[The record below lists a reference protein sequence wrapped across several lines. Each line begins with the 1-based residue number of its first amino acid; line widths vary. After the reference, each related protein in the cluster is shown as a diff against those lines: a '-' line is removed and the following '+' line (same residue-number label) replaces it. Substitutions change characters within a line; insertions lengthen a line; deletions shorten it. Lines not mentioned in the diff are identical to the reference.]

1 MEVPNRDLL
10 LEWCR
15 CFHMV
20 VANTFYLQPDD
31 RLASYHEPHAGPG
44 DDVTVQKFSM
54 LDFLLL
60 DSNEQH

>member
-15 CFHMV
+15 CFYMV

-44 DDVTVQKFSM
+44 DDVTA
-54 LDFLLL
+54 
-60 DSNEQH
+60 